1 MVAMVILTIGLVS
14 LAELLAVSLRLQQLG
29 RNETQAV
36 RLAQDKLDQL
46 MSLDWDAALPIQINA
61 VDSLAS
67 NVANYFDTEDGYTR
81 RWDVAAGPN
90 SAAGAEPNIRLVT
103 IRVIPDVTDRRTA
116 SPYELVSII
125 HRW

>member
-1 MVAMVILTIGLVS
+1 MMVLTIGVVS
-14 LAELLAVSLRLQQLG
+14 MAALMAVTLRLQQLG

-46 MSLDWDAALPIQINA
+46 MSLSFDAEPSIQINV

-67 NVANYFDTEDGYTR
+67 NVANYFDTDVPGYTR
-81 RWDVAAGPN
+81 RWDVEAGPD
-90 SAAGAEPNIRLVT
+90 SAAGAVPNLRRIT
-103 IRVIPDVTDRRTA
+103 IRVIPEVGDRRIA